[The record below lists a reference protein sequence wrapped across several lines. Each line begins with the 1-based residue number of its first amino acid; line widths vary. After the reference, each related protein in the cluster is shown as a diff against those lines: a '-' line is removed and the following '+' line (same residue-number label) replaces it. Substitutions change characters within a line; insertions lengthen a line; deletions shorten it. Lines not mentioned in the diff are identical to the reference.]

1 MLVKCPNCEH
11 EFIVDKEQIVGECP
25 KCRIKLAF
33 SKGNEKIEK
42 VNIRKIEE
50 EIDRIPSIIKKADI
64 EIEEIGGNE
73 GIEEMVD
80 KIIG

>member
-11 EFIVDKEQIVGECP
+11 EFIIDKEQIVGECP

-33 SKGNEKIEK
+33 PRGNEKIEK

-50 EIDRIPSIIKKADI
+50 
-64 EIEEIGGNE
+64 
-73 GIEEMVD
+73 
-80 KIIG
+80 